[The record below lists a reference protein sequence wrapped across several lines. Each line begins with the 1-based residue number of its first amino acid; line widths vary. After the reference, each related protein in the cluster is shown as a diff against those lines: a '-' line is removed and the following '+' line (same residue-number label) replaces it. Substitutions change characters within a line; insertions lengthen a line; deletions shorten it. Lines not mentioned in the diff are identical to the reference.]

1 MIVSSKLIY
10 LILMPIGISFVLS
23 LILRFIKSNVVLRL
37 GYISP
42 IIAIIIS
49 YFFYFSLPEWPLND
63 KQILSY
69 IIILSA
75 ISSIILDLITE
86 QNSLLRRVLIVAG
99 PLLALVWISSVIN
112 TELKTT
118 IQILTFVV
126 TFIIFIVIGFNLAD
140 KDSDDN
146 QIGTILAMFVIG
158 VGIIGNVNGNSDI
171 LSISMIIFSA
181 LIGIQLTNWPKK
193 FLTNSILL
201 LGIGTPI
208 LSILAIVS
216 FDQKINKF
224 SIITLLLI
232 LFLEKIIRLP
242 LGQNKI
248 LPVIRTFIIC
258 LSSIL
263 IIFAAISIQR
273 NEILEYIKI

>member
-1 MIVSSKLIY
+1 MIFTNKIIY
-10 LILMPIGISFVLS
+10 LILMPIGISFFLS
-23 LILRFIKSNVVLRL
+23 IILRFIKSSIVIRL
-37 GYISP
+37 GYISS

-49 YFFYFSLPEWPLND
+49 YFFYFSLPEWPLNN

-75 ISSIILDLITE
+75 ISGIILDLITE

-112 TELKTT
+112 AELKTT
-118 IQILTFVV
+118 IQIITFVI
-126 TFIIFIVIGFNLAD
+126 TFIIFIIIGFNLAD
-140 KDSDDN
+140 KDSEDQ
-146 QIGTILAMFVIG
+146 QIASILAMFVIG
-158 VGIIGNVNGNSDI
+158 LGIISNIKGNNDVFGI
-171 LSISMIIFSA
+171 SIIIFSA
-181 LIGIQLTNWPKK
+181 LAGIQLSNWPKK
-193 FLTNSILL
+193 FITNSTLL

-216 FDQKINKF
+216 FDPKINKF
-224 SIITLLLI
+224 SIVTLLLI
-232 LFLEKIIRLP
+232 LFLEKIIKLP

-248 LPVIRTFIIC
+248 IPIFKTLVIC

-263 IIFAAISIQR
+263 IIFAAISIQN
-273 NEILEYIKI
+273 NEIIEYIKI